1 MDSTQQSPV
10 LTVGSKVLTVPGG
23 NSQTLAPSSPGNAK
37 ECRQIPIVTG
47 KKRARPDRA
56 GEPVIGM
63 GDKLT
68 DSRARQARCASTG
81 QHFRHSNCCEP
92 IGVFFSRVRTPCGH
106 GAQVIVEGRES
117 QSDGGENNKDHKQ
130 KTNTTQ
136 KPKKKKGPQAA
147 SPPSCSLSS
156 VLGETGETRKSV

>member
-92 IGVFFSRVRTPCGH
+92 IGVFFFHEYGRRVGMVPRSSLKGGKVSRMVEKITRTT
-106 GAQVIVEGRES
+106 
-117 QSDGGENNKDHKQ
+117 NKKPTQHKNQ
-130 KTNTTQ
+130 
-136 KPKKKKGPQAA
+136 KKKKAHRPRLHHHVVF
-147 SPPSCSLSS
+147 PLC
-156 VLGETGETRKSV
+156 